1 MLVGRA
7 RLTAPKLRFRTRD
20 QRIKRSRGSSKSHIN
35 QWPTWSK
42 NDCAI
47 ECAIVLSQTKTYLMP
62 LIQIQLKNLL
72 LQRLYVFESRRHRYR
87 HLACGN
93 SPKYELDVH
102 S

>member
-20 QRIKRSRGSSKSHIN
+20 QRIKRSRGSSKPHIN
-35 QWPTWSK
+35 QCSK
-42 NDCAI
+42 GSENDCAI

-87 HLACGN
+87 HLEYGSFQVCG
-93 SPKYELDVH
+93 LGVH